1 MIDPTLAYNGKTIL
15 QLTGYLWL
23 LILTTIALAFR
34 LLA

>member
-1 MIDPTLAYNGKTIL
+1 MLHPQVASHGKAIL